1 MKIGIICAGDREF
14 APFCAQLEEESMS
27 MYAKL
32 RVYEGKL
39 SGVPVAMVC
48 SGVCKVNAAIA
59 STVLIERYGVEAIIN
74 GGTAGG
80 MAKEVQLLDTVVMTE
95 CAHHDVSAEILME
108 AHPYREDVWF
118 RSDERLFRIAK
129 EVLEGEK
136 NVRFGRMVTGEQF
149 ITQEGRER
157 IDRDYVPLSVDM
169 ETAAIAQVCEA
180 YGVPFIAVRSI
191 TDTADHAGAEN
202 FERNVAEASKLSK
215 VAVMRML
222 ERI

>member
-14 APFCAQLEEESMS
+14 APFCAQLEEESVS
-27 MYAKL
+27 VYAKL
-32 RVYEGKL
+32 RVHEGKL
-39 SGVPVAMVC
+39 GGVPVAMVC

-80 MAKEVQLLDTVVMTE
+80 MAKEVRLLDIVVMTE
-95 CAHHDVSAEILME
+95 CAHHDVSAEILTE
-108 AHPYREDVWF
+108 AHPFREDIWF
-118 RSDERLFRIAK
+118 RSDERLLEIAK
-129 EVLEGEK
+129 EVLGGEK

-157 IDRDYVPLSVDM
+157 IDRDYAPLSVDM

-180 YGVPFIAVRSI
+180 YGVPFIAVRCI

-202 FERNVAEASKLSK
+202 FERNVAEAAKLSK
-215 VAVMRML
+215 IAVMRMV